1 MLTNEYYIHAI
12 ASRVGVID
20 TAIKTASSGYISR
33 KFIKA
38 TEDISTKYD
47 RTVRNSTDKIIQ
59 FNYGNN
65 GFDCTKLE
73 KSIIVLMRFN
83 NEKMREL
90 YQYDDINDDEYL
102 TGFIEE
108 DIVKD
113 ILKNKKEIQE
123 LVDEEFK
130 TIMKCRDDLRHN
142 HFKNI
147 TVLGQA
153 TIYLPINL
161 YRLIPIIR
169 EDFGINDYDLS
180 DLSPKYVI
188 EEVKK
193 LMDNISNFAM
203 EKEFYMKDHVEVYM
217 TFLASIR
224 IIHEY
229 RFNKAAFDYLI
240 EKIKTK
246 IYLFM

>member
-1 MLTNEYYIHAI
+1 MVFTDRVLPHFTRYDIGPDAKGFCRNSFAEGMAPNEYYVHAI

-38 TEDISTKYD
+38 TEDISIKYD

-59 FNYGNN
+59 FNYGND
-65 GFDCTKLE
+65 GLDCIKLE
-73 KSIIVLMRFN
+73 KSIIVLMGFN
-83 NEKMREL
+83 NDKMREY
-90 YQYDDINDDEYL
+90 YQYNDINDDEYL

-108 DIVKD
+108 DVVKD

-123 LVDEEFK
+123 LVDKEYEY
-130 TIMKCRDDLRHN
+130 IISCRDDLRHN
-142 HFKNI
+142 HFKHI
-147 TVLGQA
+147 DVLGQA
-153 TIYLPINL
+153 SVYLPVNL

-180 DLSPKYVI
+180 DLTPKYVI

-193 LMDNISNFAM
+193 LIDDIGKLRNG
-203 EKEFYMKDHVEVYM
+203 K
-217 TFLASIR
+217 R
-224 IIHEY
+224 IIYE
-229 RFNKAAFDYLI
+229 RSF
-240 EKIKTK
+240 
-246 IYLFM
+246 